1 MRLVSFRLDDEG
13 PARAGLSRDAAPE
26 APLLDLGRQG
36 RLLGP
41 GLLPP
46 RASVKDIL
54 GLPGARLVKASRAA
68 ARLWARLAREPK
80 LAKRVLLDPSR
91 ARFLPPVPDPQK
103 IICIGQNYIDHCR
116 EQNAPIPKSPII
128 FAKFPPALI
137 GHKETVRL
145 PRISEKV
152 DYEAELA
159 FVIGRPGR
167 FIEKSRAYEHVA
179 GYTCL
184 NDVSARD
191 LQFGDG
197 QWVRGKSC
205 ETFAP
210 CGPALVT
217 RDEVPQP
224 GALRIGLELN
234 GQSMQDSSTSNLI
247 FDVPYLVSFL
257 SEVFTLETGDI
268 VSTGTPPGVG
278 CFRKPPVFLKEG
290 DTMAVTIEGIG
301 RLESAVRADP
311 RPPPG

>member
-1 MRLVSFRLDDEG
+1 MRLVSYRLGDEG
-13 PARAGLSRDAAPE
+13 PPRAGLLRDASPE

-36 RLLGP
+36 RLLGK
-41 GLLPP
+41 GLFPP
-46 RASVKDIL
+46 RASVKEIL
-54 GLPGARLVKASRAA
+54 GLPAGALKKMSAA
-68 ARLWARLAREPK
+68 ARRLWARLDRDPK

-91 ARFLPPVPDPQK
+91 ARFLPPVTDPEK
-103 IICIGQNYIDHCR
+103 IICVGQNYIDHCR
-116 EQNAPIPKSPII
+116 EQNAPVPTSPII

-137 GHKETVRL
+137 GHRGTVRL

-217 RDEVPQP
+217 RDEVPEP
-224 GALRIGLELN
+224 GKLRIGLELN
-234 GQSMQDSSTSNLI
+234 GQTMQDSSTSNLI

-278 CFRKPPVFLKEG
+278 CFRKPPVFLKSG
-290 DTMAVTIEGIG
+290 DAMAVTIEGIG
-301 RLESAVRADP
+301 RLESAVQADP
-311 RPPPG
+311 RP